1 MPAYKRLVKRGER
14 WRYMGS
20 FNGVKYS
27 SKAIYTTR
35 KACLDVEREYL
46 SQLQEEAQKPR
57 KKVMLYDFLNAR
69 LDYAQTRSKFYY
81 QEHKRYLKM
90 LFDAVG
96 NISVHEVEKKQ
107 VADVIAAFSARLK
120 KNGKT
125 QHKANSMLRIFKA
138 TFFYGIDLYE
148 LEIRNPVVGIKF
160 SPIDKRLKYI
170 PRDNDIQA
178 VTAICNDRQRLLI
191 EFVKETGCRIQE
203 ALRLT
208 RNDILDTEVVLY
220 TRKAKNANLT
230 PRKLDKPACIADLR
244 FTGRLF
250 KEWNSYPR
258 FLEDKVKEL
267 KQKSW
272 NWHNLRHRFASQLSK
287 NGTPLFEIMLKLGHS
302 NLSTTQGYLQLL
314 P

>member
-1 MPAYKRLVKRGER
+1 LPAYRRVVRRGER

-35 KACLDVEREYL
+35 KACLDAEREYL
-46 SQLQEEAQKPR
+46 SQLQEESQKPR
-57 KKVMLYDFLNAR
+57 KEVMLHDFLNAR

-96 NISVHEVEKKQ
+96 NIPVHEVARKQ
-107 VADVIAAFSARLK
+107 VADVIAAFSSRLK

-138 TFFYGIDLYE
+138 TFFYGINLYE
-148 LEIRNPVVGIKF
+148 LDIKNPVVGIKF
-160 SPIDKRLKYI
+160 NSIDKRLKYI
-170 PRDNDIQA
+170 PSDKDIQA
-178 VTAICNDRQRLLI
+178 VMAICSDRQRLLV

-208 RNDILDTEVVLY
+208 KNDVLDAEVVLY

-230 PRKLDKPACIADLR
+230 PRKVDKPRCIADLR

-250 KEWNSYPR
+250 KEWDSYPR
-258 FLEDKVKEL
+258 FLEDKVEQL
-267 KQKSW
+267 GQRSW
-272 NWHNLRHRFASQLSK
+272 NFHNLRHRFASRLSK
-287 NGTPLFEIMLKLGHS
+287 NGTPLFEIMLLLGHA